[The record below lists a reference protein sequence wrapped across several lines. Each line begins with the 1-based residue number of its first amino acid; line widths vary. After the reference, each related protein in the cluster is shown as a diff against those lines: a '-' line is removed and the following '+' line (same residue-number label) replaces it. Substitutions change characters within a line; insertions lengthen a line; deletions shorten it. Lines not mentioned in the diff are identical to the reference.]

1 MLIHNQFI
9 VFYVSH
15 VRNVCFPVQKHTFPY
30 RKTYVSVS
38 GNIERNK
45 ALFYYCLCFFTFA
58 YHLIK

>member
-45 ALFYYCLCFFTFA
+45 ALFYVS
-58 YHLIK
+58 IR